1 MLPAVP
7 RLRPPALS
15 ALHWATIATRRSFS
29 LIAISTPSSR
39 RLVGIFIVQCHKQV
53 RLGGFLVQATRRPDR
68 RRESRLARGA
78 VRAILAE
85 DGGACGLPRSVRDAS
100 EIVHACFRQSLRNSR
115 RPRPAPRQNRDRER
129 GWAFAQLRRI
139 VRAGGARR
147 ARAGRSRRRAG
158 RPGRR
163 ADREIARR
171 DRAGAGVLPRG
182 GGAAAA
188 QYRLYPARPRIF
200 PRGPRSGVAVV
211 RAREFGG
218 GARARGEAGP
228 AGGRNARLAP
238 RRRVRRG
245 DRGGEE
251 RTAAGRA

>member
-85 DGGACGLPRSVRDAS
+85 DGGARGLPRSVRDPS

-115 RPRPAPRQNRDRER
+115 RPSAAPRQNRDRER
-129 GWAFAQLRRI
+129 VWAFAQLRRI

-163 ADREIARR
+163 ADRQITRR
-171 DRAGAGVLPRG
+171 DRAGAGVLPSR

-188 QYRLYPARPRIF
+188 QYRLYPARTRIF
-200 PRGPRSGVAVV
+200 PRRRPAGADAVPPREP
-211 RAREFGG
+211 RG
-218 GARARGEAGP
+218 GARARSQAGP
-228 AGGRNARLAP
+228 AGGRKSRLPPP
-238 RRRVRRG
+238 RPGGPGRPRG
-245 DRGGEE
+245 
-251 RTAAGRA
+251 